1 MSANTNQTLVLKA
14 LAEPTR
20 MRLLSIIAGG
30 EVCDCPGKGICACEL
45 PPLVK
50 KSQPVVSLHLSVLAK
65 AGLVEVRPEGSKRFY
80 SISRMGSKILSDIT
94 GWAERARGRK
104 AYAMRQS

>member
-1 MSANTNQTLVLKA
+1 MKANNLVFPLPILKA
-14 LAEPTR
+14 LAEPS
-20 MRLLSIIAGG
+20 RLKLLAVISKG
-30 EVCDCPGKGICACEL
+30 EICACEL

-80 SISRMGSKILSDIT
+80 SISSKGKRVLENILE
-94 GWAERARGRK
+94 W
-104 AYAMRQS
+104 